1 MSKPWYVFDNENESL
16 AECRD
21 RRLRQCPLL
30 TGTELEA
37 LRQLRTATWDGNLI
51 SKTARSEL
59 VHRGFA
65 VKWNGWQVISAEG
78 LAILET
84 LGELKA

>member
-1 MSKPWYVFDNENESL
+1 MSQPWYVYDSENESL

-30 TGTELEA
+30 TPAELEV
-37 LRQLRTATWDGNLI
+37 LRQLRKATWDGNLV
-51 SKTARSEL
+51 SKTARSSL
-59 VHRGFA
+59 IQRGFA